1 MKVAVLGY
9 GRQGQSG
16 AEYWNAQ
23 GNEVTI
29 CDQNVNLSIPSWAK
43 SKLGD
48 NHLTSLNEFDLIV
61 RSPIIHP
68 SLIVEANSL
77 NILDKVTTTT
87 NEFLKVC
94 PTNNIIGVTG
104 TKGKGT
110 SCTLISKMLEADG
123 KKVHLGGNIGLDPLV
138 LLRNNIQP
146 DDWVVLEL
154 ANFQLIDLKHSPHI
168 AVCLM
173 VENEHLDWHKDLEEY
188 LLAKQ
193 QLFINQTTND
203 IAIYY
208 PDNANSV
215 QIASVSK
222 GQRIPYFKQPGA
234 FIKDDAIFVGENKIC
249 NLEEIKLPGKHNWQ
263 NVCAATTAVWQV
275 TQNVGAIK
283 KAISEFSGLPHRIEK
298 IRVVEGVTYYN
309 DSFAT
314 GQSATIAA
322 IKAVK
327 GSKVLI
333 LGGFDRNLNLDK
345 LFNELELIKDEIRF
359 CLLIGQTAQKLR
371 NGLDSI
377 GIAQYKISDASNMEG
392 IVKESQSHALNGDSV
407 VFSPGFASFGMF
419 KNFEDRGDQYREQV
433 NKL

>member
-1 MKVAVLGY
+1 MKVAILGY

-16 AEYWNAQ
+16 AEHWHAQ

-29 CDQNVNLSIPSWAK
+29 CDQNVSLSIPSWAK

-48 NHLTSLNEFDLIV
+48 NHLTNLNEFDLIV

-94 PTNNIIGVTG
+94 PTKNIIGVTG

-173 VENEHLDWHKDLEEY
+173 VENEHLDWHKDLDEY

-193 QLFINQTTND
+193 QLFINQATND

-234 FIKDDAIFVGENKIC
+234 FIKNDAIFVGDKIIC
-249 NLEEIKLPGKHNWQ
+249 KLEEIKLPGNHNWQ

-275 TQNVGAIK
+275 TQNIQAIK

-298 IRVVEGVTYYN
+298 VRVFEGVTYYN

-333 LGGFDRNLNLDK
+333 VGGFDRNLSLDK
-345 LFNELELIKDEIRF
+345 LFKELNLIKDEISF
-359 CLLIGQTAQKLR
+359 CLLIGQTAQKLK
-371 NGLDSI
+371 NGLDAI
-377 GIAQYKISDASNMEG
+377 GITQYELSKASNMEQ
-392 IVKESQSHALNGDSV
+392 IVLEAKSKAADGDSV

-419 KNFEDRGDQYREQV
+419 KNFEDRGDQFREQV
-433 NKL
+433 NNL